1 MCFRRWLTIG
11 ALLLCGAQSALAQH
25 LLLPMDDGQRNHLKA
40 YGVVFQALKG
50 GQKAEWFLNYRGG
63 AFLLPDVPDLR
74 KRAALDGVTVE
85 PLTDAGVAS
94 ARAEIAGGNMD
105 AVVLER
111 APKVAIYRPVDE
123 PPWDDAVTLALTY
136 AGIDFTSLWDDD
148 VLKGDLAKYDWVH
161 LHHEDFTGQYNK
173 LYLAYRDASR

>member
-74 KRAALDGVTVE
+74 KRAAHWSRRRVSSGASSS
-85 PLTDAGVAS
+85 AGVA
-94 ARAEIAGGNMD
+94 AL
-105 AVVLER
+105 AVDGADGWAHWR
-111 APKVAIYRPVDE
+111 
-123 PPWDDAVTLALTY
+123 
-136 AGIDFTSLWDDD
+136 
-148 VLKGDLAKYDWVH
+148 
-161 LHHEDFTGQYNK
+161 
-173 LYLAYRDASR
+173 